1 MALALLLSGGSM
13 FILANI
19 LSAIVYVVET
29 LLWIYMIIVFAA
41 CLVSWFKPDPYNPIV
56 RLLQNLTEPAFW
68 RIRKCFPFVYV
79 RGIDLSPLLLL
90 ILLRVIQLAVINSL
104 YEMIALIR

>member
-1 MALALLLSGGSM
+1 M

-19 LSAIVYVVET
+19 LKAIVYVFDT
-29 LLWIYMIIVFAA
+29 LLWIYMIIVFVA
-41 CLVSWFKPDPYNPIV
+41 CLVSWFRPDPYNPLV

-68 RIRKCFPFVYV
+68 RIRKWFPFVYV

-90 ILLRVIQLAVINSL
+90 VLIRVTQLAVIDSL
-104 YEMIALIR
+104 YQMIALIH